1 LGLKGRGI
9 LQNLKGQGQT
19 RKANLKPYHWLKL
32 TRAVQGSL
40 WAEAQ
45 KSDEAAT
52 APDFDI
58 SELEK
63 LFSAVNLSS
72 DSENN
77 GGKSGRRARPKV
89 EKVQLFCRLSS
100 DEHTTV
106 RSCSLKL
113 KYLCLI

>member
-89 EKVQLFCRLSS
+89 EKVQLVIDCN
-100 DEHTTV
+100 EHSTV
-106 RSCSLKL
+106 P
-113 KYLCLI
+113 

>member
-52 APDFDI
+52 YD
-58 SELEK
+58 
-63 LFSAVNLSS
+63 
-72 DSENN
+72 
-77 GGKSGRRARPKV
+77 
-89 EKVQLFCRLSS
+89 
-100 DEHTTV
+100 
-106 RSCSLKL
+106 
-113 KYLCLI
+113 

>member
-1 LGLKGRGI
+1 MEILLHSLDHHLGLKGRGI

-52 APDFDI
+52 YD
-58 SELEK
+58 
-63 LFSAVNLSS
+63 
-72 DSENN
+72 
-77 GGKSGRRARPKV
+77 
-89 EKVQLFCRLSS
+89 
-100 DEHTTV
+100 
-106 RSCSLKL
+106 
-113 KYLCLI
+113 